1 MSVLC
6 FGMSH
11 YVYTVSWSSEGSWRP
26 FHMAFHI
33 APNSVCAAWWERR
46 KQKTTDSRMWK
57 FVSRH
62 RVGSHW
68 NTAGALVN
76 CNEEKFQKWEN
87 IYRLAFILY
96 ANYQWQQS
104 VVCIDI
110 DIWKVT
116 LTYWRNKSCDI
127 NRSVRGV
134 LTLQGSWIS
143 SLNSPIFNFQLMT
156 RLISVQN
163 KAGARVRI

>member
-11 YVYTVSWSSEGSWRP
+11 DVYTVSWSSEGSWQP
-26 FHMAFHI
+26 FHI

-46 KQKTTDSRMWK
+46 KQKTTDFRMWK
-57 FVSRH
+57 FVSPAQSWKSLKHCR
-62 RVGSHW
+62 S
-68 NTAGALVN
+68 AGELQWRKVSNLREYLKAGIRFVHKLSMATLLSAL
-76 CNEEKFQKWEN
+76 
-87 IYRLAFILY
+87 
-96 ANYQWQQS
+96 
-104 VVCIDI
+104 I

-116 LTYWRNKSCDI
+116 IRYWWNKSCDI
-127 NRSVRGV
+127 NRSVWGV

-156 RLISVQN
+156 RLISIQN
-163 KAGARVRI
+163 KAGARVRV

>member
-11 YVYTVSWSSEGSWRP
+11 DIYTVSWSSEGSWRP
-26 FHMAFHI
+26 FHI

-57 FVSRH
+57 FVSPAQSWKSLSTGELQWRKVPKM
-62 RVGSHW
+62 REYLK
-68 NTAGALVN
+68 AGVHFVRKLSMATLLSAL
-76 CNEEKFQKWEN
+76 
-87 IYRLAFILY
+87 IYRYLEGNNKIL
-96 ANYQWQQS
+96 
-104 VVCIDI
+104 
-110 DIWKVT
+110 KK
-116 LTYWRNKSCDI
+116 KSCDI
-127 NRSVRGV
+127 NRSVQGV

-143 SLNSPIFNFQLMT
+143 GLNSPIFNFQLMT

-163 KAGARVRI
+163 KAGARVRV